1 MKSIASIIFF
11 LPLIL
16 FLVIML
22 FNLGLLGTSQ
32 TMDIPFLYNGE
43 APIVLWI
50 VSFFVA
56 YVLGLWATFKFSN
69 FFSGLKKERLGWEI
83 TDLKA
88 ELYDKQ
94 GSLID
99 NIKKEFDETLKKYK
113 DEAAKD
119 RKTYTTE
126 TDKILN
132 NLQFEV
138 NTLAG
143 KITDFETA
151 IKKEL

>member
-22 FNLGLLGTSQ
+22 FNMGLLWTSGS
-32 TMDIPFLYNGE
+32 MNIPFLYSGE

-50 VSFFVA
+50 ISFFVA

-69 FFSGLKKERLGWEI
+69 FFSGLKKNKLGNEVS
-83 TDLKA
+83 DLKA

-99 NIKKEFDETLKKYK
+99 NIKKEFDTNLSSYK
-113 DEAAKD
+113 DEANKD
-119 RKTYTTE
+119 RKTYKAE

-132 NLQFEV
+132 NLQFE
-138 NTLAG
+138 
-143 KITDFETA
+143 ITQLTEKMANFETA